1 MPLLPAPNASP
12 KDPSLSTTPLLYCP
26 QLLAKEQQVALLQK
40 ELREVD
46 GLLQQLDTAGGGASG
61 GRDQQQPQQGLPV
74 LALKKAEVGRRPAS
88 PIQGKIV
95 MTGRVCLYGGSKNT
109 QALGIFWCRVNAGVC
124 MFLCSKGRV

>member
-1 MPLLPAPNASP
+1 MGEGSSQLGWSCEGGSGRASAPSVVHSITHCVPLLPAPNASP

-95 MTGRVCLYGGSKNT
+95 MAGRVCL
-109 QALGIFWCRVNAGVC
+109 
-124 MFLCSKGRV
+124 